1 MEDSQFG
8 QTTFD
13 YDTYNAIYDKA
24 ISIISM
30 ATQSEKNLRDK
41 LAKHRYP
48 QEMLDAVINELKE
61 SGYIDDARNPMTYAT
76 NLYMYKHYGYIKVL
90 QKLQQRGIDRQLSSE
105 AARTALE
112 ECGGEEEIA
121 KMFLESNPEIAQLCQ
136 TKDQAD
142 KKKFYNKMAAR
153 GFSSGTIS
161 RVCRLEYFD

>member
-1 MEDSQFG
+1 MEASQFG

-41 LAKHRYP
+41 LTKYKYP

-61 SGYIDDARNPMTYAT
+61 SDYINDERNALTYAT

-90 QKLQQRGIDRQLSSE
+90 QKLQQRGISREDSNN
-105 AARTALE
+105 AAKTALE

-121 KMFLESNPEIAQLCQ
+121 RMFLESNPDIAQLCQ

-142 KKKFYNKMAAR
+142 KKKFYNKMASR
-153 GFSSGTIS
+153 GFSAGTIS